1 MSTISP
7 TTSAAASPAQGSA
20 RPQSLAKA
28 NEDMGDRFLKLLM
41 VQVQNQDPMNPLD
54 NAQLTTQMAQINTVG
69 GIEKMNDSMTKMLTK
84 LSALDKLAGL
94 SGLEGSLQDL
104 AGQMRQSQT
113 VQAAGLIGRDVWVG
127 GNALQVRDGVARGS
141 FDLRSAA
148 NAVTVDVLG
157 PAGRVLGQVDLGA
170 RAKGRADF
178 SWSVPQGVSAEGLTY
193 RVRATAG
200 TATVA
205 ADLYAA
211 DVVKA
216 VSSGS
221 NGVVAQLLRGGTTP
235 MSQIR
240 TFN

>member
-7 TTSAAASPAQGSA
+7 TTSAAAPTAQGSA
-20 RPQSLAKA
+20 GSPSLAKA
-28 NEDMGDRFLKLLM
+28 NEDMGERFLKLLM
-41 VQVQNQDPMNPLD
+41 VQIQNQDPMNPLD

-69 GIEKMNDSMTKMLTK
+69 GIEKMNDSMTKMLTR
-84 LSALDKLAGL
+84 LSALDNLAGL
-94 SGLEGSLQDL
+94 SGLQGSIQDL
-104 AGQMRQSQT
+104 SGQMRQSQT
-113 VQAAGLIGRDVWVG
+113 VQAAGLVGRDVLVA

-141 FDLRSAA
+141 FDLGSSAS
-148 NAVTVDVLG
+148 AVAVDVLG

-200 TATVA
+200 TAAVK

-211 DVVKA
+211 DVVKSVSTGSGGA
-216 VSSGS
+216 V
-221 NGVVAQLLRGGTTP
+221 VQLLRGGTTP
-235 MSQIR
+235 LAQIQ